1 MWDVTG
7 HLLRRSGGVCALI
20 SMERCPIA
28 GVGLRRLH
36 HAFMVRD
43 GADRRIQRSHVAC
56 SLTWRRPAIRYST
69 SASIKTA
76 PRLVENHTDCRAM
89 GVACSCRGGDT
100 SLLRCK
106 YERKLSNGRRAADPA
121 HDIRIRGR
129 HAMRPQH
136 RTCMAKQ
143 ETPRFQTRPDT
154 SVALAIG
161 GKRGGSRRLG
171 TCGHA
176 CGTYAHSTGNPR
188 QRWSYA
194 HPWRRR

>member
-1 MWDVTG
+1 
-7 HLLRRSGGVCALI
+7 
-20 SMERCPIA
+20 
-28 GVGLRRLH
+28 
-36 HAFMVRD
+36 
-43 GADRRIQRSHVAC
+43 
-56 SLTWRRPAIRYST
+56 
-69 SASIKTA
+69 
-76 PRLVENHTDCRAM
+76 M
-89 GVACSCRGGDT
+89 GMARSCRGGDA
-100 SLLRCK
+100 SLPRCK
-106 YERKLSNGRRAADPA
+106 CERKLSNGRRAADPA

-188 QRWSYA
+188 QRRSYA
-194 HPWRRR
+194 HPRHHAVRSVAGGGAGFRTGTGGSRIRADSRHCGRGDDIGARRGA